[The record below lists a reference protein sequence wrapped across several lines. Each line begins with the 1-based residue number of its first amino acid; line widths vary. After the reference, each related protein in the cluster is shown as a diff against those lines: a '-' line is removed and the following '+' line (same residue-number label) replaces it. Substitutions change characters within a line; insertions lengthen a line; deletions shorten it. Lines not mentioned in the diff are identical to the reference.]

1 MENVDVNAP
10 ISIFHSDY
18 FSAEFMKSMR
28 DLASLSAVLK
38 DLSTEKMYDSPM
50 EIIRFLNIIQL
61 LNTAS
66 LGIGDPI
73 DHEDTLYY
81 RYRHTYGNDSEPPTL
96 QYIQRVLHILERN
109 NWVVKQT
116 RQIKLMDRG
125 KRMMDGLIRM
135 GNDALA
141 YYLQDDIGRSL
152 FQARRDAEISAA
164 YDDKGISGGNKIASM
179 IYNVE
184 QAVEQL
190 ENRQLEFLADRNAL
204 PQLEKINQLMLGLE
218 EKMTERLA
226 QFQTIEESL
235 VMSDLM
241 HRGTAAITK
250 GTTLSL
256 SVLTKYVR
264 FVTMQLTPMEEAI
277 SPEKVRNFILAMY
290 NPPLHSNIPT
300 AHDIFSFMEQNQYE
314 EETFDGMWMPVKF
327 AAPIGHQD
335 INDAIHYLATYEPK
349 REGDIIDR
357 EEPEYREVEM
367 VGDSIEEMFDQAA
380 WQMTKAQIDTTK
392 IESYLDDHGESEIEE
407 LIVQAS
413 SNKWHDAVLS
423 MLAVSAL
430 TSSKKNRQVT

>member
-1 MENVDVNAP
+1 
-10 ISIFHSDY
+10 
-18 FSAEFMKSMR
+18 
-28 DLASLSAVLK
+28 
-38 DLSTEKMYDSPM
+38 MYDSPM

-190 ENRQLEFLADRNAL
+190 ENRQLEFLVDRNAL

-218 EKMTERLA
+218 EK
-226 QFQTIEESL
+226 
-235 VMSDLM
+235 
-241 HRGTAAITK
+241 
-250 GTTLSL
+250 
-256 SVLTKYVR
+256 
-264 FVTMQLTPMEEAI
+264 
-277 SPEKVRNFILAMY
+277 
-290 NPPLHSNIPT
+290 
-300 AHDIFSFMEQNQYE
+300 
-314 EETFDGMWMPVKF
+314 
-327 AAPIGHQD
+327 
-335 INDAIHYLATYEPK
+335 
-349 REGDIIDR
+349 
-357 EEPEYREVEM
+357 
-367 VGDSIEEMFDQAA
+367 
-380 WQMTKAQIDTTK
+380 
-392 IESYLDDHGESEIEE
+392 
-407 LIVQAS
+407 
-413 SNKWHDAVLS
+413 
-423 MLAVSAL
+423 
-430 TSSKKNRQVT
+430 